1 MAKGAIQRREKPE
14 KPENRLGRNESKRK
28 RGKNI
33 FGIVKGEMGRCKAL
47 NFHRPILLP

>member
-1 MAKGAIQRREKPE
+1 MAKGAIQRREKTE

-33 FGIVKGEMGRCKAL
+33 FCSVKGGDDKV
-47 NFHRPILLP
+47 